1 MKNYFARMKVH
12 GAFVLDLLVSV
23 AVVAITTWSSGQT
36 AAVSGGASRGIVS
49 WFLSYLPGGY
59 TQDTV
64 ALLDHLLRKA
74 AHFTLYFILGFSL
87 TGCFQRQSRVP
98 PALAALLTGAVFA
111 GLDEFHQI
119 FVDGR
124 GPALSDVF
132 LDTCGVAAGCLLR
145 TVLHKIRS
153 TRARKPGKY

>member
-1 MKNYFARMKVH
+1 MKNYFACVKEH
-12 GAFVLDLLVSV
+12 GPFVIDLLVSI

-36 AAVSGGASRGIVS
+36 AVVSGGASRGIVQRI
-49 WFLSYLPGGY
+49 LSYLPGVY
-59 TQDTV
+59 TQDTI
-64 ALLDHLLRKA
+64 AFLDHLLRKT

-87 TGCFQRQSRVP
+87 TGCFQRQGRVP
-98 PALAALLTGAVFA
+98 PALAALLTGAAFA

-145 TVLHKIRS
+145 TVLHKVRS
-153 TRARKPGKY
+153 THTRKPKE

>member
-1 MKNYFARMKVH
+1 MRNFFARMKEQ
-12 GAFVLDLLVSV
+12 GPFIIDLLVSV
-23 AVVAITTWSSGQT
+23 AVVVTTTWSSGQT

-49 WFLSYLPGGY
+49 WFLSYLPGVY
-59 TQDTV
+59 SQDTV
-64 ALLDHLLRKA
+64 ALLDHLFRKT

-98 PALAALLTGAVFA
+98 PALVALLTGAVFA

-132 LDTCGVAAGCLLR
+132 LDSCGVATGCLLR
-145 TVLHKIRS
+145 TVLHKVRS
-153 TRARKPGKY
+153 ICTWKPKE

>member
-1 MKNYFARMKVH
+1 MQNFFARVKDQ
-12 GAFVLDLLVSV
+12 GPFVIDLLVSI
-23 AVVAITTWSSGQT
+23 AIVVTTTWSSGQT
-36 AAVSGGASRGIVS
+36 AAVSGGASKGIVS
-49 WFLSYLPGGY
+49 WFLSYLPGVY

-64 ALLDHLLRKA
+64 ALLDHLLRKT

-98 PALAALLTGAVFA
+98 PALAALLTGAALA
-111 GLDEFHQI
+111 GLDEFHQN

-124 GPALSDVF
+124 GPSLSDVF

-145 TVLHKIRS
+145 TVLHKARS
-153 TRARKPGKY
+153 TRTQKPKE